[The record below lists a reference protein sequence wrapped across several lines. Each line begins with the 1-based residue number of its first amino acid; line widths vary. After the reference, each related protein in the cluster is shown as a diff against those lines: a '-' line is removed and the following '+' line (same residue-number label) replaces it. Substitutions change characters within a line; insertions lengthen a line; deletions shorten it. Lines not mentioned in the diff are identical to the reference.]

1 MALANL
7 VPLTE
12 AAAFTCGCAVLRAR
26 WLDPE
31 RVSLVLVA
39 IAALLA
45 AGLLIVLTPDSICI
59 DASELDPAN
68 VWPLSVEAGLQ
79 SRSDHQR

>member
-31 RVSLVLVA
+31 RISLVLVA
-39 IAALLA
+39 IAAFLA
-45 AGLLIVLTPDSICI
+45 AGLLIVLTPEGVSI
-59 DASELDPAN
+59 DANALDPTA
-68 VWPLSVEAGLQ
+68 VWPLAVKADRQGP
-79 SRSDHQR
+79 